1 MRALLATSSSSKPW
15 VFTAESTGRKGALD
29 LARRVAASRCPVLII
44 GATGVGKDV
53 LAEDIHHHSHRAG
66 RFVAVNCAAIAPGL
80 FENEFFGHD
89 RGAYT
94 GAMEARPGFA
104 DLADGGTLFL
114 DEVGELPLAAQ
125 AKLLRFLGGG
135 TFWPVGA
142 PRERSADVRIIA
154 ATNRDLRAM
163 AGDTFREDL
172 FFRLSVVTVAVPP
185 LTPSDIRLL
194 ARVFAADLSSRAG
207 VTMSG
212 RDLDALAAVAGE
224 QSFRGGARELRN
236 ALERYLLLRD
246 PELTPAENWRL
257 TSGAGAP
264 DERRSGGEP
273 GVVTAGDPG
282 AAMQQLDDLAF
293 LTAARSSGNVREL
306 SQQTNRSLQTVYE
319 RLKRLGIKP
328 QDVGRPDAMDR
339 AVAQAHRAML
349 PHKPWIQDLL
359 NGFPET

>member
-1 MRALLATSSSSKPW
+1 M
-15 VFTAESTGRKGALD
+15 
-29 LARRVAASRCPVLII
+29 LII

-53 LAEDIHHHSHRAG
+53 LAEDIHHHSNRAG

-94 GAMEARPGFA
+94 GAVEARLGFA

-114 DEVGELPLAAQ
+114 DEIGELPLEAQ

-142 PRERSADVRIIA
+142 PRERSVDVRIIA

-172 FFRLSVVTVAVPP
+172 FFRLSVITVTVPP
-185 LTPSDIRLL
+185 LAPSDVHLL
-194 ARVFAADLSSRAG
+194 ARLFAADLAASAG

-212 RDLDALAAVAGE
+212 RELDALAAVAGE

-236 ALERYLLLRD
+236 ALERYLLLHD

-264 DERRSGGEP
+264 YTPLSSADPGG
-273 GVVTAGDPG
+273 VSTGDPS
-282 AAMQQLDDLAF
+282 AAMQQLDDLVF

-306 SQQTNRSLQTVYE
+306 SQLINRSLQTVYE

-328 QDVGRPDAMDR
+328 QDVGRPDPMD
-339 AVAQAHRAML
+339 QAIALAHKAML
-349 PHKPWIQDLL
+349 PHKLWIQGLL
-359 NGFPET
+359 KGLPET